1 MKSTGHIGSI
11 SCELPDFYGIYW
23 YSARAVADTRN
34 KEAIEYCDL
43 FRKFVDKVKV
53 TPILKRKKVKS
64 NNMND
69 DKVYQDGVD
78 SFLSGD
84 FTTPIAALAKYPYP
98 LNSEMRFK
106 FAEGFKW
113 AQNLFK

>member
-1 MKSTGHIGSI
+1 M
-11 SCELPDFYGIYW
+11 
-23 YSARAVADTRN
+23 VAYLVNYQSNTR
-34 KEAIEYCDL
+34 
-43 FRKFVDKVKV
+43 VHS
-53 TPILKRKKVKS
+53 ILKRKKVKS